1 MANLDSIS
9 SDMRDAKSLIESRR
23 AVDKGG
29 SSVVTLRKQF
39 AASLASKIG
48 KLVSL
53 SPGDAKHLLDAAP
66 ACGQD
71 DTGGASDCGRH

>member
-1 MANLDSIS
+1 MANLDSIL

-23 AVDKGG
+23 AVDKDG
-29 SSVVTLRKQF
+29 SSVVTLRKEF

-48 KLVSL
+48 KLVSS
-53 SPGDAKHLLDAAP
+53 SPADAKHLLDAAR

-71 DTGGASDCGRH
+71 DTGG